1 MTMKLII
8 ALLALTLPLAHA
20 KKSGKPFWTDPEKAK
35 KEDPDFSIQGEY
47 GKSEA
52 GAEIGAQVVAL
63 GDGKFD
69 AYILEGGLPGI
80 GWERGKSRIK
90 LNGALKDG
98 KVSFGAQEGTSAEIA
113 GGKITVK
120 RDGKGDLV
128 LPRIKRVSSTLAA
141 KPPQGAVVLFDGTSA
156 DHWKKGKMEN
166 GLLLSTGC
174 TSIPTFKDYKLHLE
188 FRTPYR
194 PFERGQGRGNSG
206 VYFNGR
212 WETQVLDSFALEGKM
227 NECGGIYSVAPPL
240 VNMCLPPLTWQT
252 YDVEFIAA
260 KFDSDGMRT
269 AWPRITVKLNGVVV
283 HDDVE
288 LNKDFTTAAPV
299 KHPIKDEGGP
309 VFLQNHGN
317 PVYFRNIW
325 VLPKQ

>member
-8 ALLALTLPLAHA
+8 ALLALTLPLANA

-47 GKSEA
+47 GKGEP
-52 GAEIGAQVVAL
+52 GARIGAQVVAL

-80 GWERGKSRIK
+80 GWEKGKFRIK

-120 RDGKGDLV
+120 RDGKGELV

-156 DHWKKGKMEN
+156 EHWKKGKMEN

-240 VNMCLPPLTWQT
+240 LNMCLPPLTWQT
-252 YDVEFIAA
+252 YDVEFTAA

-317 PVYFRNIW
+317 PVFFKNIW
-325 VLPKQ
+325 VLPKK

>member
-47 GKSEA
+47 GKGEP
-52 GAEIGAQVVAL
+52 GARIGAQVVAL

-80 GWERGKSRIK
+80 GWEKGKFRIK
-90 LNGALKDG
+90 LNGTLKDG

-156 DHWKKGKMEN
+156 EHWKKGKMEN

-240 VNMCLPPLTWQT
+240 LNMCLPPLTWQT
-252 YDVEFIAA
+252 YDVEFTAA
-260 KFDSDGMRT
+260 KFDADGMRT

-317 PVYFRNIW
+317 PVFFKNIW
-325 VLPKQ
+325 VLPKK

>member
-47 GKSEA
+47 GKGEP
-52 GAEIGAQVVAL
+52 GARIGAQVVAL

-90 LNGALKDG
+90 LNGTLKDG

-156 DHWKKGKMEN
+156 EHWKKGKMEN

-240 VNMCLPPLTWQT
+240 LNMCLPPLTWQT
-252 YDVEFIAA
+252 YDVEFTAA

-317 PVYFRNIW
+317 PVFFKNIW
-325 VLPKQ
+325 VLPKN

>member
-35 KEDPDFSIQGEY
+35 REDPDFSIQGEY
-47 GKSEA
+47 GKGEP
-52 GAEIGAQVVAL
+52 GARIGAQVVAL

-80 GWERGKSRIK
+80 GWEKGKSRIK

-156 DHWKKGKMEN
+156 EHWKKGKMEN

-240 VNMCLPPLTWQT
+240 LNMCLPPLTWQT
-252 YDVEFIAA
+252 YDVEFTAA

-317 PVYFRNIW
+317 PVFFKNIW
-325 VLPKQ
+325 VLPKK